1 MTFPLSL
8 HNTNL
13 CFSFAYPSGN
23 GTIVSPRPTYSEVP
37 INMGQVIGAGQ
48 SSLAAIVV
56 ALAFAHF
63 A

>member
-1 MTFPLSL
+1 MLLLTPVIR
-8 HNTNL
+8 
-13 CFSFAYPSGN
+13 YPYSSGTAN
-23 GTIVSPRPTYSEVP
+23 GTVVSPRPTYSEVP
-37 INMGQVIGAGQ
+37 VNQGQVVGAGK